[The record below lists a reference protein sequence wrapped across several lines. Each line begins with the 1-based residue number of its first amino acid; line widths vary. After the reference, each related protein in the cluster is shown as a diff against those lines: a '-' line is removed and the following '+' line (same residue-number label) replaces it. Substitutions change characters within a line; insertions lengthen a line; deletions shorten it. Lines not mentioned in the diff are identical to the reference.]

1 MNERLLY
8 TALDSNNRR
17 DNINLAWDLAEIR
30 SIHTGKP
37 INSGYKIN
45 LDHVLLWGMQY
56 VKRVQRYQSPV
67 FVDLKMNNGSRTM
80 SHILEELVKREVRH
94 VNVWAIADKLIKP
107 LADITRGS
115 KTELLGVTV
124 TTHFDDDFCQK
135 NFGRSLRD
143 SVRHFSK
150 VALENGCD
158 GIILPGTTLEAV
170 KDFTCTKL
178 VPAIRPTWFT
188 DTRAN
193 DQEQS
198 VTPTEAIQGGANT
211 LVCGTPIRR
220 SPNPREAMI
229 KIYEEML
236 TATLQPA

>member
-8 TALDSNNRR
+8 TALDSNDQH
-17 DNINLAWDLAEIR
+17 DNLKLAWDLSEVR
-30 SIHTGKP
+30 SFHTGKP
-37 INSGYKIN
+37 SNSGYKVN

-56 VKRVQRYQSPV
+56 VEEVQRHNRPV

-80 SHILEELVKREVRH
+80 SHIVEELVKREVGH
-94 VNVWAIADKLIKP
+94 VNVWALADRLIKP

-124 TTHFDDDFCQK
+124 TTHFDAEFCQR

-143 SVRHFSK
+143 SVKHFSE

-170 KDFTCTKL
+170 KDLACTKL

-193 DQEQS
+193 DQEQP
-198 VTPTEAIQGGANT
+198 VTPTEALQGGANI

-229 KIYEEML
+229 RIYEEML
-236 TATLQPA
+236 AT